1 MDSSDDDS
9 QPDDPIVAFRRPK
22 NRVGIR
28 TRHMAFNAEAI
39 RIVREME
46 TMIGMESDNMEE
58 MPQQ

>member
-1 MDSSDDDS
+1 MDSSDNDS
-9 QPDDPIVAFRRPK
+9 QPDDPIVGFRRPI

-46 TMIGMESDNMEE
+46 TMIGM
-58 MPQQ
+58 